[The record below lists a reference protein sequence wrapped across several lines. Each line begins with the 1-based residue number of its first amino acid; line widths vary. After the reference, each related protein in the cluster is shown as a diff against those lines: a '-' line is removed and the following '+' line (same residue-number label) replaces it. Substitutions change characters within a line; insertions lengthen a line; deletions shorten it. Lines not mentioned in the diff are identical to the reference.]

1 MRVKGSQEL
10 RVHHTAPGPNGM
22 HHHIVQPGASHLSV
36 TKMITVRDKTA
47 KVADEGLSREEL
59 TKWVKVKVPDL
70 HAVREISHV
79 GLVVREGARTRAP
92 SHRVP
97 GIHLPWILC
106 RSVVVRNGGD
116 DDEAPAHLR
125 HYLCQ
130 AWLSH
135 SAERGLLH
143 LCA

>member
-1 MRVKGSQEL
+1 
-10 RVHHTAPGPNGM
+10 
-22 HHHIVQPGASHLSV
+22 VQPGASHLSV

-97 GIHLPWILC
+97 GIHLPWIHTVPKC
-106 RSVVVRNGGD
+106 GGSKWW
-116 DDEAPAHLR
+116 R
-125 HYLCQ
+125 
-130 AWLSH
+130 
-135 SAERGLLH
+135 
-143 LCA
+143 